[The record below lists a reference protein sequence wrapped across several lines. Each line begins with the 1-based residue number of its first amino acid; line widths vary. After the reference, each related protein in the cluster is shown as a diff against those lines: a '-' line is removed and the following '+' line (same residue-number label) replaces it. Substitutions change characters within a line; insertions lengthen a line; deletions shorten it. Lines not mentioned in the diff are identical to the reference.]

1 MPARPRPPEPLLPP
15 LPLGTKYTD
24 IMRPFHRDCQ
34 QAHTSTP
41 LKPQYRCLAQ
51 TRETQRTST
60 GRDNPALS
68 STAAVLSFCRHL
80 TFPFAPT
87 PLPCT
92 PLPCTVGTQEPP
104 WPSTGGNHR
113 CRRYIPF
120 FPQHRCLAQTHEPH
134 RSSTGIITP
143 VLGAAAVLSFCRHLT
158 TSYVC
163 ASPRPTFAF
172 HFPQQ
177 CCLAQTQ
184 EPHRSSTGTN
194 IPSHIATAVYLSVVI
209 SQFHS
214 RERIALDAKA
224 LRKTKALRM
233 RRR

>member
-1 MPARPRPPEPLLPP
+1 
-15 LPLGTKYTD
+15 
-24 IMRPFHRDCQ
+24 MRPFHRDCQ

-68 STAAVLSFCRHL
+68 SAAAVLSFCRHL
-80 TFPFAPT
+80 TFPFAST
-87 PLPCT
+87 SLPCT
-92 PLPCTVGTQEPP
+92 PLSCTVGTQEPP

-143 VLGAAAVLSFCRHLT
+143 ALGAAAALSFCRHLT
-158 TSYVC
+158 ISFFLCFTSADVRI
-163 ASPRPTFAF
+163 SF
-172 HFPQQ
+172 
-177 CCLAQTQ
+177 CLNNVALRRYKSLIGLQRAQIFL
-184 EPHRSSTGTN
+184 H
-194 IPSHIATAVYLSVVI
+194 TARLLFYPSVVI
-209 SQFHS
+209 SQFHF

-224 LRKTKALRM
+224 LLKTKALRM